1 MNQRRLVA
9 VLIFLF
15 AIAFVLVHLEGKKVR
30 LAREICGLNG
40 RVVQLSYERWEARA
54 RLAELCSP
62 AQLQDRSERMALGT
76 VAPATLIRLESDGGE
91 VLAGSEEVWP
101 GDE

>member
-1 MNQRRLVA
+1 MNQRRLIA

-15 AIAFVLVHLEGKKVR
+15 TIAFVLVHLEGKKVR
-30 LAREICGLNG
+30 LAREVCGLNS
-40 RVVQLSYERWEARA
+40 RVVQLSYDRWETRA

-91 VLAGSEEVWP
+91 VLADSEGAWP